1 MSAAPHTVFEFGD
14 FRVDARKRLLTRRD
28 GASVA
33 LTPKHF
39 DALLYLVENA
49 GEVLEK
55 DRIMSAVWPGVVVE
69 ENNLNQTVSQLRRVL
84 GDDGAERRYIL
95 TVPRRGYQF
104 VADVV
109 RTAVSSGVGRAEPSR
124 LDTPRRAPLVAAA
137 VAGLTGIAVLAW
149 ITVSP
154 SSRGLPVGHKAEVAA
169 AAGDRSIAVL
179 PFTNFSGARED
190 EYFSDGMTED
200 MVTQLA
206 QISGLKVISRASIL
220 EYKGTTKPLRDIAR
234 ELGVSHI
241 LQGSVRRDEK
251 RFRIT
256 AQLVDPARE
265 GPVWA
270 RSYDRDIKDVLAVQ
284 SEVASEIA
292 AALKTRLLGAEL
304 EQLDRRAR
312 SNPEAYLL
320 YRRGKHLMG
329 STHRTRS
336 QEWLLAREYFER
348 VTAMEPGSALGYA
361 GQAEWH
367 FRSAMWHDNANRPA
381 AFARAKEIAER
392 ALAADDTSSEAHL
405 ALAAIHAHGF
415 WDWPRAEAS
424 AKRAVELNPGNAET
438 WALYGAVL
446 ESQGRLEQAHDA
458 KRRAMS
464 LDPLNQEAVI
474 GLAFT
479 LINMGRCD
487 LASKQARFNIESGSA
502 PFFHKIVLA
511 RCHEVAGEF
520 GDALELYRQLDRP
533 WMPGD
538 AINALQAAVDHS
550 AGASATDRAAAY
562 WRTRLVWQKKVTAEQ
577 SDQHYFAA
585 AVASQAGE
593 RDEAFRYLE
602 LAIDRRDRYLP
613 SMKVDHQFRAIRDD
627 PRFAAALRRL
637 KLAS

>member
-1 MSAAPHTVFEFGD
+1 MSAAPQAVFEFGD
-14 FRVDARKRLLTRRD
+14 FRVDSRKRLLTRRD
-28 GASVA
+28 GETVA

-55 DRIMSAVWPGVVVE
+55 DRLMSAVWPGVVVE
-69 ENNLNQTVSQLRRVL
+69 ENNLNQTVSHLRRVL

-109 RTAVSSGVGRAEPSR
+109 RATPSTGPAPAQPARVVSRPRAR
-124 LDTPRRAPLVAAA
+124 LVAASL
-137 VAGLTGIAVLAW
+137 AGLAGIAVLAW
-149 ITVSP
+149 IMVSP
-154 SSRGLPVGHKAEVAA
+154 SSSGVPAAQKAAVAQ
-169 AAGDRSIAVL
+169 AAGEKSIAVL
-179 PFTNFSGARED
+179 PFANFSGARED
-190 EYFSDGMTED
+190 EYFSDGITED

-220 EYKGTTKPLRDIAR
+220 QYKGTAKPLRDIAR
-234 ELGVSHI
+234 ELGVAHV
-241 LQGSVRRDEK
+241 LQGSVRRDER

-292 AALKTRLLGAEL
+292 AALKTRLLGAEV

-329 STHRTRS
+329 STYRILAEEG
-336 QEWLLAREYFER
+336 QLARTYFER
-348 VTAMEPGSALGYA
+348 VAAMDPGSPLGYA

-367 FRSAMWHDNANRPA
+367 FRAAMSHDTANRA
-381 AFARAKEIAER
+381 SAFARAKALAER
-392 ALAADDTSSEAHL
+392 ALAADEASAEAHL
-405 ALAAIHAHGF
+405 ALGAIHAHGF

-424 AKRAVELNPGNAET
+424 SKRAVELSPGSAET
-438 WALYGAVL
+438 WAFHGAVL
-446 ESQGRLEQAHDA
+446 ESQGRLEEAHDA

-487 LASKQARFNIESGSA
+487 LASRQARFNIELGSA
-502 PFFHKIVLA
+502 PFHHKIVLA
-511 RCHEVAGEF
+511 RCHEVSGEF
-520 GDALELYRQLDRP
+520 GDALEIYRELKRP
-533 WMPGD
+533 WMPRE
-538 AINALQAAVDHS
+538 AIDALQAAIDQS
-550 AGASATDRAAAY
+550 AGDASSRAEAY
-562 WRTRLVWQKKVTAEQ
+562 WRTRLAWQKKISAEQ
-577 SDQHYFAA
+577 PDQHYFTA
-585 AVASQAGE
+585 AVASQAGDL
-593 RDEAFRYLE
+593 DEAFRHLE

-613 SMKVDHQFRAIRDD
+613 SMKVDYQFKAIRGD
-627 PRFAAALRRL
+627 PRFVAALRRV
-637 KLAS
+637 KLES